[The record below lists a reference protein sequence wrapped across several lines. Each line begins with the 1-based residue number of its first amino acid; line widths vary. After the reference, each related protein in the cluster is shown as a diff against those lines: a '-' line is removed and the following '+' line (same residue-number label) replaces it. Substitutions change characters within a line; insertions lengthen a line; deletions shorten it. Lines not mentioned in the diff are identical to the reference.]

1 MKMIVSDEPKYLEWL
16 NTIANSR
23 LLFNTIG
30 ELEDYLDNHNIHTNG
45 IKRCYNTK
53 QKARAA
59 FADLCLYVA
68 ETAKM
73 TSNDFCILLDY
84 YKKTS
89 EFYQKRLSRRKNP
102 DDIIKTILDNYFLN
116 PERRNC
122 SPSMNSIIQESID
135 NDIDIPIL
143 VLLLVRAWGGYKS
156 KDGDIVDLW
165 ERYKHTIDLLEDYSE
180 EIGCQMP
187 FPPIVSARNEEYKSR
202 LTLAYH
208 VREIIEKARQFSDP
222 DRIFRSVHNARNL
235 DMDIE
240 GYWNECGG
248 KAERTDFW
256 QIEKTTDTGLYYAIK
271 FNKIEGGKVERTR
284 YSVDFSED
292 DFGRVTAM
300 FMHPKAGRH
309 YFDDDDY
316 DESDHCYYKM
326 DMPDDVSNV
335 TELDMI
341 EALNYHGWPKRVVL
355 TKVTEKSIIEYY
367 DKTLNNSQ
375 IINKF
380 KKLETEFTKSLYAIT
395 DKHLYIKAMEDGK
408 LYKVPTDIIDSL
420 RLVDMDS
427 RIGLLKVG
435 NTEFIALDDFNVFIP
450 VKDIKECGIEVVDRI
465 G

>member
-1 MKMIVSDEPKYLEWL
+1 MTVSDEPKYLEWL

-45 IKRCYNTK
+45 IKRCYNTE
-53 QKARAA
+53 QKVRAA

-122 SPSMNSIIQESID
+122 SPSMNSIIQETID

-143 VLLLVRAWGGYKS
+143 VLLLMRAWAGYES

-187 FPPIVSARNEEYKSR
+187 FPPMVSARNEVYKSR

-208 VREIIEKARQFSDP
+208 VRDIIEKARQFSDP

-235 DMDIE
+235 DMNIE

-256 QIEKTTDTGLYYAIK
+256 LIEKTTNIGLYYAIK
-271 FNKIEGGKVERTR
+271 FNKMEGGKVERIR
-284 YSVDFSED
+284 YSILRKSNCIVCASES
-292 DFGRVTAM
+292 RT
-300 FMHPKAGRH
+300 
-309 YFDDDDY
+309 
-316 DESDHCYYKM
+316 
-326 DMPDDVSNV
+326 
-335 TELDMI
+335 
-341 EALNYHGWPKRVVL
+341 
-355 TKVTEKSIIEYY
+355 
-367 DKTLNNSQ
+367 TL
-375 IINKF
+375 F
-380 KKLETEFTKSLYAIT
+380 RRR
-395 DKHLYIKAMEDGK
+395 
-408 LYKVPTDIIDSL
+408 
-420 RLVDMDS
+420 RL
-427 RIGLLKVG
+427 
-435 NTEFIALDDFNVFIP
+435 
-450 VKDIKECGIEVVDRI
+450 
-465 G
+465 

>member
-1 MKMIVSDEPKYLEWL
+1 MTVSDEPKYQDWL
-16 NTIANSR
+16 ITIANSR

-30 ELEDYLDNHNIHTNG
+30 ELEKYLDNHNIHTNG
-45 IKRCYNTK
+45 IKRCYNTE
-53 QKARAA
+53 QKARAT

-73 TSNDFCILLDY
+73 TSSNFCILLDY

-102 DDIIKTILDNYFLN
+102 DDIIQTILENYFLN
-116 PERRNC
+116 PEQRNC
-122 SPSMNSIIQESID
+122 SPSMNSIIQETID

-143 VLLLVRAWGGYKS
+143 VLLLVRAWGGYES
-156 KDGDIVDLW
+156 KDGDAIDLW
-165 ERYKHTIDLLEDYSE
+165 EKYQHTIKLLEEYSE
-180 EIGCQMP
+180 GIGCQMP
-187 FPPIVSARNEEYKSR
+187 FPPIVSAKNEKYKSR
-202 LTLAYH
+202 LTLAVH

-222 DRIFRSVHNARNL
+222 DHIFSSVHNVRNL
-235 DMDIE
+235 DMNIE

-256 QIEKTTDTGLYYAIK
+256 LIEKTANTGLYYAIK
-271 FNKIEGGKVERTR
+271 YNKMEGGKVERTR
-284 YSVDFSED
+284 YSIDFGED
-292 DFGRVTAM
+292 DFGRITVM
-300 FMHPKAGRH
+300 FVHPKAGRH
-309 YFDDDDY
+309 YFDDDSY

-341 EALNYHGWPKRVVL
+341 EALNYHGWPERVVL
-355 TKVTEKSIIEYY
+355 TKVTDKSIIEYY

-380 KKLETEFTKSLYAIT
+380 KKWETEFTKSLYAIT

-408 LYKVPTDIIDSL
+408 FYKVSTNTIDSL
-420 RLVDMDS
+420 RLANMDS

-450 VKDIKECGIEVVDRI
+450 IKEMKECGIEVVDRI
-465 G
+465 E